1 MLYSVYMTQTNTQM
15 SKVLCQINDVGFTHK
30 PTDVRFMGKLRD
42 KMIQRG
48 WVQLYDHEF
57 IRKVTE
63 QGTAFYGCLFNGHDL
78 LETGKQRLCWRMQ
91 TMVGV
96 DFDHCPV
103 SPDEMVKIYE
113 FEGFRPWLVYPT
125 FSDGT
130 EPGLR
135 SYRVLWK
142 CEYDLNA
149 TYEQWSTTIKTLSNM
164 TPYGDPRARDCS
176 RMWQGG
182 LKGFCH
188 YDHSSPL
195 LKSTLS

>member
-1 MLYSVYMTQTNTQM
+1 MN
-15 SKVLCQINDVGFTHK
+15 KILCQINDIGFTSK

-48 WVQLYDHEF
+48 WVQLHDHDF
-57 IRKVTE
+57 VRKVTE

-78 LETGKQRLCWRMQ
+78 METGQQRLCWRMQ

-103 SPDEMVKIYE
+103 SPEEMVEIYTKA
-113 FEGFRPWLVYPT
+113 GLRPWLSYPT

-135 SYRVLWK
+135 SYRILWK
-142 CEYDLNA
+142 CELDLNE
-149 TYEQWSTTIKTLSNM
+149 TYERWADAIKSLAAFTE
-164 TPYGDPRARDCS
+164 YGDPRARDCS

-182 LKGFCH
+182 LRGFSH
-188 YDHSSPL
+188 YDATSPKVGVDYVL
-195 LKSTLS
+195 ERTQA

>member
-1 MLYSVYMTQTNTQM
+1 MNKIPT
-15 SKVLCQINDVGFTHK
+15 VLCQINNVGFTSK
-30 PTDVRFMGKLRD
+30 PTDIRFMGKLRD

-48 WVQLYDHEF
+48 WVQLPDYEF

-63 QGTAFYGCLFNGHDL
+63 EGTAFYGCLFNGRDL
-78 LETGKQRLCWRMQ
+78 METGQQRLCWRMQ

-103 SPDEMVKIYE
+103 SPEKVIQMYSCVGLD
-113 FEGFRPWLVYPT
+113 PWLVYPT

-130 EPGLR
+130 ENGLR
-135 SYRVLWK
+135 SFRILWK

-149 TYEQWSTTIKTLSNM
+149 TYEQWAEMIKSLSNL
-164 TPYGDPRARDCS
+164 TGYGDPRARDCS

-182 LKGFCH
+182 LKGFIY
-188 YDHSSPL
+188 YDANA
-195 LKSTLS
+195 KVLSVNHATTRSQK

>member
-1 MLYSVYMTQTNTQM
+1 MKKLPSI
-15 SKVLCQINDVGFTHK
+15 LCQINDIGFTSK

-48 WVQLYDHEF
+48 WVQLPDYEF
-57 IRKVTE
+57 VRKVTE
-63 QGTAFYGCLFNGHDL
+63 EGTAFYGCLFNGHDL
-78 LETGKQRLCWRMQ
+78 METGQQRLCWRMQ
-91 TMVGV
+91 TMIGV

-103 SPDEMVKIYE
+103 SPEEMTKIYTE
-113 FEGFRPWLVYPT
+113 AGFSPWLVYPT

-142 CEYDLNA
+142 CEADLNA
-149 TYEQWSTTIKTLSNM
+149 TYEEWADTIKFLSSI
-164 TPYGDPRARDCS
+164 TQYGDPRARDCS

-182 LKGFCH
+182 LKGFSH
-188 YDHSSPL
+188 YNANAPL
-195 LKSTLS
+195 IGVKHGRI